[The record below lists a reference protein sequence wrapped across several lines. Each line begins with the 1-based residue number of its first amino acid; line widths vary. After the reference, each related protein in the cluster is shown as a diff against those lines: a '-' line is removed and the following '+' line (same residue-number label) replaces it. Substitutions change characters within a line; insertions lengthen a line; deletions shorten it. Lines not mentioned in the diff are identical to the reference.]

1 MKLTNFVLIS
11 CALLSGLILASCS
24 SPVPSTQDG
33 SDLWFANSQPYEQ
46 VLASVETAIDPSL
59 DKEEYRI
66 TIKDGKRSVIGGSEA
81 GVRYGIYAL
90 QRNETLGM
98 EGENIEI
105 GSKPRYEY
113 RLLDHWDNLDDS
125 VERGY
130 AGKSM
135 WEWTSPEIPEARIR
149 KYGELCASVGINGSV
164 VNNVNSNPLM
174 LDSEHIARVAKIADI
189 LREYGIKAYIAIKW
203 TSPIVL
209 DGIKTG
215 DPLDPSLRQWWK
227 DKADEIYAAIPDFG
241 GFLVKANSEGQEGPQ
256 DHGRTHADGANMLA
270 EALAPHGGIVMWRAF
285 VYDPSSD
292 DRARQAVEEFQPL
305 DGQFLDNVIIQIK
318 NGPIDFQPREP
329 FNPLFGQLYK
339 TKMMMEFQIT
349 QEYLGFSN
357 HLVYHGTTYEECLDS
372 DTYRDGEGTTVAD
385 VITGIAGVAN
395 TGQDANFSGYI
406 FAQSNWY
413 MFGRL
418 AWNPELSAED
428 IAWEWLRQT
437 FVKPEGMSDKA
448 FKKKFLDPVFDIMM
462 TSRETTVNYEM
473 PLGLHHIFGG
483 SHYGPG
489 PWESSYRKDWSP
501 TFYHKAGEDGIG
513 FDRTREG
520 TDNVDQ
526 YHEPLASQFNDL
538 ETCPENLLLWF
549 HHLPWDYQLSSGKT
563 LWDEICLH
571 YDLGISQVEQYQKTW
586 ESLKPYVSESIFN
599 EVTKKLD
606 IQKNDAEWWRDA
618 CVGYFQQFS
627 KKELPAGVRPLNM
640 PIDSVQIKSVQSDRA
655 GMPVHDENNKPI
667 LLTNRRFRPGGMM
680 SSGGPAPKA
689 PATNK

>member
-1 MKLTNFVLIS
+1 MKLTNFVLSS

-81 GVRYGIYAL
+81 GVRYGVYAL

-174 LDSEHIARVAKIADI
+174 LDAEHIARVAKIADI

-428 IAWEWLRQT
+428 IAWEWLHQT